1 MYIHVLAH
9 THICTLHARR
19 GSRHRLFES
28 RCSNSDWVH
37 SSEWFSVTNGE
48 IRSCATCASATV
60 DAILRE
66 SDEAFDLAV
75 GVGQTCLSF
84 APLFF
89 SSCVEPMY
97 YLYAAQITW
106 FQVLVL
112 ISPKERAQFGNSRAA
127 AKAHLAAL
135 FWIRRF
141 WLGGIL
147 LHLFW

>member
-19 GSRHRLFES
+19 GGRHRLFES

-75 GVGQTCLSF
+75 GVGRTSLFFPLSF
-84 APLFF
+84 FF
-89 SSCVEPMY
+89 LPCTDPMY
-97 YLYAAQITW
+97 YLYAAEIAW
-106 FQVLVL
+106 FQVLVP
-112 ISPKERAQFGNSRAA
+112 ISPKERAQFGNRRLRRSASSRIVLDSEI
-127 AKAHLAAL
+127 LA
-135 FWIRRF
+135 WRSSYS
-141 WLGGIL
+141 GE
-147 LHLFW
+147 